1 MLFVSP
7 PTHSMGK
14 RRSNAE
20 IAYSAPRP
28 RLKLSGSSASSGEED
43 GAEALLFFSYCIASQ
58 QLLPICQRSLG
69 EGVRTLI
76 STGCHSLKV
85 VLFGVNKLLKM
96 VRLGLG

>member
-43 GAEALLFFSYCIASQ
+43 GAEALLFFSYCIANQ
-58 QLLPICQRSLG
+58 KWLPICQRSLG
-69 EGVRTLI
+69 EGGKNVDLYRLLCSKGRYVR
-76 STGCHSLKV
+76 GD
-85 VLFGVNKLLKM
+85 
-96 VRLGLG
+96 